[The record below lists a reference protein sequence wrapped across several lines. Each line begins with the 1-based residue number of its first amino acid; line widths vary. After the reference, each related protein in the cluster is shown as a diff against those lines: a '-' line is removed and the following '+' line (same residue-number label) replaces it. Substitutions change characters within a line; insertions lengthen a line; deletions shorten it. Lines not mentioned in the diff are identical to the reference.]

1 MLRLYRP
8 TGPRSG
14 PGLLMHRTQ
23 KTNGEGPRDMNIY
36 LFRLEKHFCQR
47 KGAVLKYRMPNSR
60 IPAFHACPLSFDT
73 PLSVLFRCPPITLVL
88 TDTEREREGEMSIKG
103 YSNLFKFD

>member
-1 MLRLYRP
+1 
-8 TGPRSG
+8 
-14 PGLLMHRTQ
+14 
-23 KTNGEGPRDMNIY
+23 MNIY

-60 IPAFHACPLSFDT
+60 IPAFHACPPSFDT
-73 PLSVLFRCPPITLVL
+73 PLSILFCSPPITLVVAEIYIYI
-88 TDTEREREGEMSIKG
+88 EREREGEMSIKG